1 MGWRRL
7 GLGVRGVP
15 KGQKV
20 KKVPLRVCVGCQEVK
35 PKKELIRVV
44 RSPEGE
50 LLVDPTGKKAG
61 RGAYICPSVECLEKA
76 LKGKQLERSLKVAIP
91 PELADSLRTAI
102 QTLPGGALTKVGQKR
117 GGGNGRPS

>member
-1 MGWRRL
+1 
-7 GLGVRGVP
+7 VP

-20 KKVPLRVCVGCQEVK
+20 KKVPLRICVGCQEVK